1 MSDPMKTSFE
11 RNRDSSTEVSAK
23 GFVDRAAGASERLAH
38 PGGPGDD
45 RLHDASATATLKDQA
60 AQAAQQAKHT
70 VTAMADEARHRI
82 TEIIDQQKVAGADQV
97 AGVAKAAQAAAGDL
111 QQTSPQ
117 LAKLVRAA
125 AESVDHVADD
135 IRSSDLADLL
145 GSLSD
150 FGRRRPVAFFG
161 GAVLAGFLLTRFL
174 KSDAPSRA
182 LDDAHPGP
190 LA

>member
-1 MSDPMKTSFE
+1 MSEPMKTSFE
-11 RNRDSSTEVSAK
+11 ANRDPSGAASAK
-23 GFVDRAAGASERLAH
+23 GSVDRATQAGERSAQAV
-38 PGGPGDD
+38 GTGSG
-45 RLHDASATATLKDQA
+45 RLSDGSAAATLKDQA
-60 AQAAQQAKHT
+60 TQAAQQAKHT
-70 VTAMADEARHRI
+70 VAAMADEARHRI
-82 TEIIDQQKVAGADQV
+82 TEIIDQQKNVGADQV

-125 AESVDHVADD
+125 AESVDHVAGD
-135 IRSSDLADLL
+135 IRSSDLTDLL

-174 KSDAPSRA
+174 KSDASARA
-182 LDDAHPGP
+182 AGDSTAGP
-190 LA
+190 LV

>member
-1 MSDPMKTSFE
+1 MKTSFDT
-11 RNRDSSTEVSAK
+11 NRDQSMEASAK
-23 GFVDRAAGASERLAH
+23 GLGDRTAAASERLAH
-38 PGGPGDD
+38 AAGAGDHGLPD
-45 RLHDASATATLKDQA
+45 GSTTATLKDQA

-82 TEIIDQQKVAGADQV
+82 TEIIDQQKIAGADQV

-174 KSDAPSRA
+174 KSDAPGRA
-182 LDDAHPGP
+182 SDDAHPGP
-190 LA
+190 IA

>member
-11 RNRDSSTEVSAK
+11 RNRDTSPGASAK
-23 GFVDRAAGASERLAH
+23 GSIDHVTGVGDR
-38 PGGPGDD
+38 PGHGGGHGDD
-45 RLHDASATATLKDQA
+45 SSATATLKDQA

-82 TEIIDQQKVAGADQV
+82 AEIIDQQKVAGADQV

-135 IRSSDLADLL
+135 IRASDLAELL

-174 KSDAPSRA
+174 KSDASSRA
-182 LDDAHPGP
+182 FDDAHAGP